1 MPAAQ
6 VSCAGLTSSRVQGE
20 AFLQLL
26 RKAPQPRLCT
36 VPRAMAPR
44 QLDLRACWHTAA
56 PGRLSAWQQAFACG
70 LREASKELYGGHV
83 AVTWIA
89 SKLRKTDATGKAY
102 SQDAPEQGSLSEFF
116 RKIDADPDWFPGKHC
131 GRKRGP
137 QPLLTKKKRAR
148 IAQSSMRQKEEG
160 HEPSV
165 EVTVAR
171 NRAATLNPKTGLPFC
186 DKTIRKVW
194 LTVCYDFDPEHP
206 WKFQRP
212 LQKRF
217 LPEDIKQHRLRMA
230 NTMLDRMDHVWDASW
245 WLRNVVWIDP
255 CASLIPKTRRQY
267 DRMRRAEL
275 GNRKR
280 LISDNARQYNRNL
293 RGTPEVLKQASYD
306 VHRVNWLMV
315 LTQGKVAVHMLPESW
330 SVCGEGMAHAATMLP
345 QVLQSMLGPHAR
357 LPRVLFTDRG
367 TGMYAPSGRI
377 VHAFNQAVRQQ
388 GFRTFWGEDASR
400 QAPDMPDLLLHETA
414 VSWFRS
420 QMRRMK
426 PAVHPW
432 EETRS
437 QWLARATRSVKNINA
452 THDVAGLCR
461 EFTVRLEMC
470 REGGGERLPK

>member
-1 MPAAQ
+1 MPAAE
-6 VSCAGLTSSRVQGE
+6 VLCAGVRSSRVEGE

-26 RKAPQPRLCT
+26 RILREPRLCT
-36 VPRAMAPR
+36 VPGAMAPR
-44 QLDLRACWHTAA
+44 QVDLRACWHTAG
-56 PGRLSAWQQAFACG
+56 PGRLTAWQQAFACG

-137 QPLLTKKKRAR
+137 RPLLTKTKRAR
-148 IAQSSMRQKEEG
+148 IARSSMRQKEEG

-194 LTVCYDFDPEHP
+194 MTDCYDFDPEHP

-217 LPEDIKQHRLRMA
+217 LPDDIKQHRLRMA
-230 NTMLDRMDHVWDASW
+230 DSMLNRMYHVRDARW

-315 LTQGKVAVHMLPESW
+315 LTQGKVAVHMLPENW
-330 SVCGEGMAHAATMLP
+330 SVGGEGMALAAAMLP
-345 QVLQSMLGPHAR
+345 EVLQSMLGPQAR
-357 LPRVLFTDRG
+357 LPRVLFTYRG
-367 TGMYAPSGRI
+367 AGMYAPSGRI
-377 VHAFNQAVRQQ
+377 VHAFHEEVRNQ

-437 QWLARATRSVKNINA
+437 QWLALAKRSVQNINA

-461 EFTVRLEMC
+461 EFPARLEMC

>member
-1 MPAAQ
+1 M
-6 VSCAGLTSSRVQGE
+6 
-20 AFLQLL
+20 
-26 RKAPQPRLCT
+26 
-36 VPRAMAPR
+36 
-44 QLDLRACWHTAA
+44 
-56 PGRLSAWQQAFACG
+56 
-70 LREASKELYGGHV
+70 
-83 AVTWIA
+83 
-89 SKLRKTDATGKAY
+89 
-102 SQDAPEQGSLSEFF
+102 
-116 RKIDADPDWFPGKHC
+116 
-131 GRKRGP
+131 
-137 QPLLTKKKRAR
+137 
-148 IAQSSMRQKEEG
+148 G

-194 LTVCYDFDPEHP
+194 MTDCYDFDPAHP

-217 LPEDIKQHRLRMA
+217 LPDDIKQHRLRMA
-230 NTMLDRMDHVWDASW
+230 DTMLNRMDHVRDASW

-267 DRMRRAEL
+267 DHMRRAEL

-280 LISDNARQYNRNL
+280 LISVNARQYNRNL

-377 VHAFNQAVRQQ
+377 VHAFNEAVRQQ

-414 VSWFRS
+414 VS
-420 QMRRMK
+420 
-426 PAVHPW
+426 
-432 EETRS
+432 
-437 QWLARATRSVKNINA
+437 
-452 THDVAGLCR
+452 
-461 EFTVRLEMC
+461 
-470 REGGGERLPK
+470 